1 MADIKILKLSSGEE
15 IVSEIVDNDTTY
27 TLKNAVTIVY
37 KQTDKGLGSGLAP
50 YMPFAT
56 GDVTLYKSNVA
67 ATAEPSKDMLNE
79 YNRIFG
85 SGIIVAPA
93 NDTALKTK

>member
-1 MADIKILKLSSGEE
+1 MSNVKILKLISGEE
-15 IVSEIVDNDTTY
+15 IVSEIETTADSY

-37 KQTDKGLGSGLAP
+37 QKTDKGLGSGLAP

-56 GDVTLYKSNVA
+56 GDVDLLKHSVA
-67 ATAEPSKDMLNE
+67 AIAEPSQDMLNE

-85 SGIIVAPA
+85 AGIVVAPA
-93 NDTALKTK
+93 NDKILKV